1 MLFNILFCRFLAHPP
16 TDRNAQFLR
25 LLGSARISTVW
36 SSHSRRGADLTA
48 NLAIVSAAAEGGQ
61 RTDHNCSEQWPFWE
75 RVWMNL
81 LCGKV
86 AVYSHKYSFIHN
98 LFLFRGGFYELWTL
112 FCKSHA
118 YRGMTLGKLGIF
130 EMLRKI
136 PVHDFSNLLCVTAP
150 IEPINT
156 VPRGRKHPVLYTEP
170 IRPPEL
176 NHCSNST
183 SSFKSWV
190 ACYIKTSCYL
200 ISSIL
205 LPFDWNG
212 QYLPGRLRARAP
224 SSVIGGT

>member
-1 MLFNILFCRFLAHPP
+1 MLNSWDSWAARGSPP
-16 TDRNAQFLR
+16 CGHHTAGEGLIWLLIWQLCPRR
-25 LLGSARISTVW
+25 L
-36 SSHSRRGADLTA
+36 
-48 NLAIVSAAAEGGQ
+48 GGQ
-61 RTDHNCSEQWPFWE
+61 RTDHNCSEQWPFCE

-118 YRGMTLGKLGIF
+118 YRGMTLGKLF

-136 PVHDFSNLLCVTAP
+136 PVIPFSNLLCTSAAP

-176 NHCSNST
+176 NHCSNSA

-205 LPFDWNG
+205 LPFNWNG

-224 SSVIGGT
+224 SSVISGT